1 MTEAQSA
8 TQTADPPAPIHD
20 GMAALAERYDA
31 FILDL
36 WGVLHNGVAAYPE
49 AVDCLKALKARGKKL
64 LVLSNAPRRA
74 AGILERNV
82 ELGLVPELY
91 DALHSSGEETWLHL
105 KERPDAWYR
114 DLGRRG
120 FHLGPARDLGIREG
134 LEIDFVEDLAAAD
147 FILLTGTH
155 SSEDRVE
162 DFEELLQAAR
172 ARDLPMVCANPDLV
186 VIRGSTMEICAG
198 AIAARYEELGAEV
211 RYHGKPHADV
221 YRRAFALLGV
231 EDRARIAGVGDS
243 FRTDIAGARAAGIDG
258 IFIAGGIHIEE
269 LMPDAEGR
277 PDPDR
282 LAVIAAESGHH
293 PAAVLP
299 LFRW

>member
-1 MTEAQSA
+1 MTE
-8 TQTADPPAPIHD
+8 TPVPIHD
-20 GMAALAERYDA
+20 GMSALAERYDA

-36 WGVLHNGVAAYPE
+36 WGVLHDGITAYPH
-49 AVDCLKALKARGKKL
+49 AIDCLRQLKARGKQL

-82 ELGLVPELY
+82 ELGLVPEFY

-120 FHLGPARDLGIREG
+120 YHLGPARDVGIREG
-134 LEIDFVEDLAAAD
+134 LDIDFAEDLGAAD
-147 FILLTGTH
+147 FILNTGASH
-155 SSEDRVE
+155 ADERVE
-162 DFEELLQAAR
+162 DFEALLQAALAR
-172 ARDLPMVCANPDLV
+172 ALPMVCANPDLV
-186 VIRGSTMEICAG
+186 VMRGDKLEICAG
-198 AIAARYEELGAEV
+198 AIALRYEELGGPV

-221 YRRAFALLGV
+221 YRRAFDLLGV
-231 EDRARIAGVGDS
+231 EDSSRVAGVGDS

-269 LMPDAEGR
+269 LAPDTTGR
-277 PDPDR
+277 PDPER
-282 LAVIAAESGHH
+282 LAIMAAESGHH

-299 LFRW
+299 VFRW

>member
-8 TQTADPPAPIHD
+8 AQTATAPAPIHD
-20 GMAALAERYDA
+20 GMAALADRYDA

-147 FILLTGTH
+147 FILLTGADR
-155 SSEDRVE
+155 SDDRVE
-162 DFEELLQAAR
+162 DFEALLQAAR

-231 EDRARIAGVGDS
+231 EDRSRIAGVGDS

>member
-1 MTEAQSA
+1 MTEAPSA
-8 TQTADPPAPIHD
+8 TPPVPIHD
-20 GMAALAERYDA
+20 GMAALADSYDA
-31 FILDL
+31 YILDL
-36 WGVLHNGVAAYPE
+36 WGVLHNGIAAYPH
-49 AVDCLKALKARGKKL
+49 AIDCLKALKARGKKL

-74 AGILERNV
+74 AGILERNI

-114 DLGRRG
+114 DLGGRG
-120 FHLGPARDLGIREG
+120 FHLGPARDRGIREG
-134 LEIDFVEDLAAAD
+134 LEVAFVEDLAEAD
-147 FILLTGTH
+147 FILNTGADRA
-155 SSEDRVE
+155 EDRVE
-162 DFEELLQAAR
+162 DFEDLLQAAR
-172 ARDLPMVCANPDLV
+172 ARGLPMVCANPDLV
-186 VIRGSTMEICAG
+186 VMRGAAMEICAG
-198 AIAARYEELGAEV
+198 AIAARYEALGAEV

-231 EDRARIAGVGDS
+231 GDRARIAGVGDS

-269 LMPDAEGR
+269 LAPDAAGR

-282 LAVIAAESGHH
+282 LAVMAAESGHH

-299 LFRW
+299 VFRW

>member
-1 MTEAQSA
+1 MTEAPSA
-8 TQTADPPAPIHD
+8 NSPVPIHD
-20 GMAALAERYDA
+20 GMAALADSYDA

-36 WGVLHNGVAAYPE
+36 WGVLHNGIAAYPH
-49 AVDCLKALKARGKKL
+49 AIDCLKALKARGKKL

-74 AGILERNV
+74 AGILERNI
-82 ELGLVPELY
+82 ELGLLPELY

-134 LEIDFVEDLAAAD
+134 LEIDFVDDLAEAD
-147 FILLTGTH
+147 FILNTGADRA
-155 SSEDRVE
+155 EDRVE
-162 DFEELLQAAR
+162 DFEDLLRNAR
-172 ARDLPMVCANPDLV
+172 ARNLPMVCANPDLV
-186 VIRGSTMEICAG
+186 VMRGAALEICAG
-198 AIAARYEELGAEV
+198 AIAARYEALGAEV

-231 EDRARIAGVGDS
+231 EDPSRIAGVGDS

-258 IFIAGGIHIEE
+258 IFVAGGIHIEE
-269 LMPDAEGR
+269 LAPDTDGR

-282 LAVIAAESGHH
+282 LAVMAAESGHH

-299 LFRW
+299 VFRW

>member
-1 MTEAQSA
+1 MSDRLT
-8 TQTADPPAPIHD
+8 TTAPAPIHD
-20 GMAALAERYDA
+20 GMASLAERYDA

-36 WGVLHNGVAAYPE
+36 WGVLHDGVTAYPQ
-49 AVDCLKALKARGKKL
+49 AIDCLKALKARGKKL

-105 KERPDAWYR
+105 KERPDDWYR
-114 DLGRRG
+114 ALGRRG
-120 FHLGPARDLGIREG
+120 FHLGPTRDLGLREG
-134 LEIDFVEDLAAAD
+134 LEVDFVEDLGEAE
-147 FILLTGTH
+147 FILNTGAGR
-155 SSEDRVE
+155 SEDRVE
-162 DFEELLQAAR
+162 DFEDLLQAAR
-172 ARDLPMVCANPDLV
+172 ARNLPMICANPDLV
-186 VIRGSTMEICAG
+186 VMRGGVMEICAG
-198 AIAARYEELGAEV
+198 AIAARYEALGAEV

-258 IFIAGGIHIEE
+258 IFVAGGIHIEE
-269 LMPDAEGR
+269 LLPDAEGR

-282 LAVIAAESGHH
+282 LAVLAAESGHH

>member
-1 MTEAQSA
+1 MTESP
-8 TQTADPPAPIHD
+8 TAAAPAPIHD
-20 GMAALAERYDA
+20 GMAALADRYDG

-36 WGVLHNGVAAYPE
+36 WGVLHDGVAAFPH
-49 AVDCLKALKARGKKL
+49 AIDCLEELKARGKKL

-74 AGILERNV
+74 AGVVERNI

-91 DALHSSGEETWLHL
+91 DALHSSGEETWQHL

-134 LEIDFVEDLAAAD
+134 LEVDFVEDLAEAD
-147 FILLTGTH
+147 FILNTGTGRP
-155 SSEDRVE
+155 EDRVA
-162 DFEELLQAAR
+162 DFEDLLQAAR
-172 ARDLPMVCANPDLV
+172 SHGLPMVCANPDLV
-186 VIRGSTMEICAG
+186 VMRGSAMEICAG
-198 AIAARYEELGAEV
+198 AIAARYEALGAEV

-221 YRRAFALLGV
+221 YRRAFALLGL
-231 EDRARIAGVGDS
+231 EDRSRIAGVGDS

-258 IFIAGGIHIEE
+258 IFVAGGIHIEE
-269 LMPDAEGR
+269 LAPDAEGC

>member
-1 MTEAQSA
+1 MTEAP
-8 TQTADPPAPIHD
+8 TAAAPAPIHD
-20 GMAALAERYDA
+20 GMAALADRYDG

-36 WGVLHNGVAAYPE
+36 WGVLHNGVAAYPH
-49 AVDCLKALKARGKKL
+49 AIDCLKELKARGKKL

-74 AGILERNV
+74 AGILERNI

-105 KERPDAWYR
+105 SERPDAWYR

-120 FHLGPARDLGIREG
+120 FHLGPARDRGIREG
-134 LEIDFVEDLAAAD
+134 LEVDFVEDLGAAD
-147 FILLTGTH
+147 FILNTGADR
-155 SSEDRVE
+155 SEDRVE
-162 DFEELLQAAR
+162 DFEDLLRAAR

-186 VIRGSTMEICAG
+186 VMRGSAMEICAG

-221 YRRAFALLGV
+221 YRRAFALLGL
-231 EDRARIAGVGDS
+231 EDRSRIAGVGDS
-243 FRTDIAGARAAGIDG
+243 FRTDIAGAHAAGIDG
-258 IFIAGGIHIEE
+258 IFVAGGIHIEE
-269 LMPDAEGR
+269 LAPDTDGR
-277 PDPDR
+277 PDADR

-299 LFRW
+299 VFRW

>member
-1 MTEAQSA
+1 MTEAPSA
-8 TQTADPPAPIHD
+8 TPPVPIHD
-20 GMAALAERYDA
+20 GMAALADSYDA

-36 WGVLHNGVAAYPE
+36 WGVLHNGIAAYPH
-49 AVDCLKALKARGKKL
+49 AIDCLKALKARGKKL

-74 AGILERNV
+74 AGILERNI

-105 KERPDAWYR
+105 KERPDAWYQ
-114 DLGRRG
+114 DLGQRG

-134 LEIDFVEDLAAAD
+134 LEFDFVDDLAAAD
-147 FILLTGTH
+147 FILNTGAERA
-155 SSEDRVE
+155 EDRVE
-162 DFEELLQAAR
+162 DFEDLLQAAR
-172 ARDLPMVCANPDLV
+172 ARSLPMVCANPDLV
-186 VIRGSTMEICAG
+186 VMRGTALEICAG
-198 AIAARYEELGAEV
+198 AIAARYEALGAEV

-231 EDRARIAGVGDS
+231 EDLSRIAGVGDS

-269 LMPDAEGR
+269 LAPDAEGR
-277 PDPDR
+277 PDPNR
-282 LAVIAAESGHH
+282 LAVMAAESGHH

-299 LFRW
+299 FFRW

>member
-1 MTEAQSA
+1 MTEAPSA
-8 TQTADPPAPIHD
+8 NSPVPIHD
-20 GMAALAERYDA
+20 GMAALADSYDA

-36 WGVLHNGVAAYPE
+36 WGVLHNGIAAYPH
-49 AVDCLKALKARGKKL
+49 AIDCLKALKARGKKL

-74 AGILERNV
+74 AGILERNI

-134 LEIDFVEDLAAAD
+134 LEIDFVDDLAEAD
-147 FILLTGTH
+147 FILNTGADRA
-155 SSEDRVE
+155 EDRVE
-162 DFEELLQAAR
+162 DFEDLLRAAR
-172 ARDLPMVCANPDLV
+172 ARNLPMVCANPDLV
-186 VIRGSTMEICAG
+186 VMRGAALEICAG
-198 AIAARYEELGAEV
+198 AIAARYEALGAEV
-211 RYHGKPHADV
+211 RYHGKPYADV

-231 EDRARIAGVGDS
+231 KDPSRIAGVGDS

-258 IFIAGGIHIEE
+258 IFVAGGIHIEE
-269 LMPDAEGR
+269 LAADTDGR

-282 LAVIAAESGHH
+282 LAVMAAESGHH

-299 LFRW
+299 VFRW

>member
-1 MTEAQSA
+1 MTEAPSA
-8 TQTADPPAPIHD
+8 NSPVPIHD
-20 GMAALAERYDA
+20 GMAALADSYDA

-36 WGVLHNGVAAYPE
+36 WGVLHNGIAAYPH
-49 AVDCLKALKARGKKL
+49 AIDCLKALKARGKKL

-74 AGILERNV
+74 AGILERNI

-134 LEIDFVEDLAAAD
+134 LEIDFVDDLAEAD
-147 FILLTGTH
+147 FILNTGADRA
-155 SSEDRVE
+155 EDRVE
-162 DFEELLQAAR
+162 DFEDLLRAAR
-172 ARDLPMVCANPDLV
+172 ARNLPMVCANPDLV
-186 VIRGSTMEICAG
+186 VMRGAALEICAG
-198 AIAARYEELGAEV
+198 AIAARYEALGAEV
-211 RYHGKPHADV
+211 RYHGKPYADV

-231 EDRARIAGVGDS
+231 KDPSRIAGVGDS

-258 IFIAGGIHIEE
+258 IFVAGGIHIEE
-269 LMPDAEGR
+269 LAADTDGR

-299 LFRW
+299 VFRW

>member
-1 MTEAQSA
+1 MTEAPSA
-8 TQTADPPAPIHD
+8 TPPVPIHD
-20 GMAALAERYDA
+20 GMAALADSYDA

-36 WGVLHNGVAAYPE
+36 WGVLHNGIAAYPH
-49 AVDCLKALKARGKKL
+49 AIDCLKALKARGKKL

-74 AGILERNV
+74 AGILERNI

-105 KERPDAWYR
+105 KERPDAWYQG
-114 DLGRRG
+114 LGRRG

-134 LEIDFVEDLAAAD
+134 LEFDFVDDLAAAN
-147 FILLTGTH
+147 FILNTGAERA
-155 SSEDRVE
+155 EDRVE
-162 DFEELLQAAR
+162 DFEDLLQAAR
-172 ARDLPMVCANPDLV
+172 ARSLPMVCANPDLV
-186 VIRGSTMEICAG
+186 VMRGSALEICAG
-198 AIAARYEELGAEV
+198 AIAARYEALGAEV

-231 EDRARIAGVGDS
+231 EDLSRIAGVGDS

-269 LMPDAEGR
+269 LAPDAEGL

-282 LAVIAAESGHH
+282 LAVMAAESGHH

-299 LFRW
+299 VFRW

>member
-1 MTEAQSA
+1 MTEAPSA
-8 TQTADPPAPIHD
+8 TPPVPIHD
-20 GMAALAERYDA
+20 GMAALADRYDA
-31 FILDL
+31 LILDL
-36 WGVLHNGVAAYPE
+36 WGVLHNGIAAYPH
-49 AVDCLKALKARGKKL
+49 AIDCLKALKARGKKL

-74 AGILERNV
+74 AGILERNI

-120 FHLGPARDLGIREG
+120 FHLGPARDLGIRDG
-134 LEIDFVEDLAAAD
+134 LEIDFVDDLADAD
-147 FILLTGTH
+147 FILNTGADRA
-155 SSEDRVE
+155 EDRVE
-162 DFEELLQAAR
+162 DFEALLQAAL
-172 ARDLPMVCANPDLV
+172 ARKLPMVCANPDLV
-186 VIRGSTMEICAG
+186 VMRGAALEICAG
-198 AIAARYEELGAEV
+198 AIAARYEALGAQV

-231 EDRARIAGVGDS
+231 EDPSRIAGVGDS

-269 LMPDAEGR
+269 LAPDRDGR

-282 LAVIAAESGHH
+282 LAVMAAESGHH

-299 LFRW
+299 VFRW

>member
-1 MTEAQSA
+1 MTEAPSA
-8 TQTADPPAPIHD
+8 NSPVPIHD
-20 GMAALAERYDA
+20 GMAALADSYDA

-36 WGVLHNGVAAYPE
+36 WGVLHNGIAAYPH
-49 AVDCLKALKARGKKL
+49 AIDCLKALKARGKKL

-74 AGILERNV
+74 AGILERNI

-134 LEIDFVEDLAAAD
+134 LEIDFVDDLAEAD
-147 FILLTGTH
+147 FILNTGADRA
-155 SSEDRVE
+155 EDRVE
-162 DFEELLQAAR
+162 DFEDLLRAAR
-172 ARDLPMVCANPDLV
+172 ARNLPMVCANPDLV
-186 VIRGSTMEICAG
+186 VMRGAALEICAG
-198 AIAARYEELGAEV
+198 AIAARYEALGAEV
-211 RYHGKPHADV
+211 RYHGKPYADV

-231 EDRARIAGVGDS
+231 KDPSRIAGVGDS

-258 IFIAGGIHIEE
+258 IFVAGGIHIEE
-269 LMPDAEGR
+269 LAPDTDGR

-282 LAVIAAESGHH
+282 LAVMAAESGHH

-299 LFRW
+299 VFRW

>member
-20 GMAALAERYDA
+20 GLAALADRYDA

-155 SSEDRVE
+155 SSEDRVA

-231 EDRARIAGVGDS
+231 EDRSRIAGVGDS

>member
-1 MTEAQSA
+1 MTEAPSA
-8 TQTADPPAPIHD
+8 NSPVPIHD
-20 GMAALAERYDA
+20 GMAALADSYDA

-36 WGVLHNGVAAYPE
+36 WGVLHNGIAAYPH
-49 AVDCLKALKARGKKL
+49 AIDCLKALKARGKKL

-74 AGILERNV
+74 AGILERNI
-82 ELGLVPELY
+82 ELGLLPELY

-134 LEIDFVEDLAAAD
+134 LEIDFVDDLAEAD
-147 FILLTGTH
+147 FILNTGADRA
-155 SSEDRVE
+155 EDRVE
-162 DFEELLQAAR
+162 DFEDLLRAAR
-172 ARDLPMVCANPDLV
+172 ARNLPMVCANPDLV
-186 VIRGSTMEICAG
+186 VMRGAALEICAG
-198 AIAARYEELGAEV
+198 AIAARYEALGAEV

-231 EDRARIAGVGDS
+231 EDPSRIAGVGDS

-258 IFIAGGIHIEE
+258 IFVAGGIHIEE
-269 LMPDAEGR
+269 LAPDTDGR

-282 LAVIAAESGHH
+282 LAVMAAESGHH

-299 LFRW
+299 VFRW

>member
-1 MTEAQSA
+1 MTEASSV
-8 TQTADPPAPIHD
+8 TPTVPIHD
-20 GMAALAERYDA
+20 GMAALADSYDA
-31 FILDL
+31 LILDL
-36 WGVLHNGVAAYPE
+36 WGVLHNGIAAYPH
-49 AVDCLKALKARGKKL
+49 AIDCLKALKARGKKL

-74 AGILERNV
+74 AGILERNI

-134 LEIDFVEDLAAAD
+134 LEIEFVDDLADAD
-147 FILLTGTH
+147 FILNTGADRA
-155 SSEDRVE
+155 EDRVE
-162 DFEELLQAAR
+162 DFEALLQAAL
-172 ARDLPMVCANPDLV
+172 ARNLPMVCANPDLV
-186 VIRGSTMEICAG
+186 VMRGAALEICAG
-198 AIAARYEELGAEV
+198 AIAARYEALGAEV

-231 EDRARIAGVGDS
+231 EDPSRIAGVGDS

-269 LMPDAEGR
+269 LSPDADGR
-277 PDPDR
+277 PDPGR
-282 LAVIAAESGHH
+282 LAAMAAESGHH
-293 PAAVLP
+293 PAAALP
-299 LFRW
+299 VFRW